1 MSGEGLCNWE
11 QLENHSGPHIS
22 VLLVLEEV
30 AVGLGFLEVRE
41 LPGPSNLFLRV
52 CKTDTGSIQIL
63 SRSGSQMSSLH
74 WRNTLLLLES
84 EQPSPSKL
92 RLLVYK
98 KDTGSIR
105 ILSTLDWLEGS
116 QHQKSRIQQVGFDL
130 LRNCSGLHTFHCQ

>member
-1 MSGEGLCNWE
+1 M
-11 QLENHSGPHIS
+11 
-22 VLLVLEEV
+22 VLGILPVQQ
-30 AVGLGFLEVRE
+30 

-63 SRSGSQMSSLH
+63 SRLGSQMSSLH
-74 WRNTLLLLES
+74 GRNTLLLLES
-84 EQPSPSKL
+84 EHPSPSKL
-92 RLLVYK
+92 LLLVDK

-105 ILSTLDWLEGS
+105 ILNTLDWLEGS